1 MIKIGATGLAPFI
14 FKIGKNTN
22 IENKKNKMEIK
33 TMTKKN
39 DVFIIG
45 ELVEV
50 KTDVRISNEGKKY
63 ISGKVSVKVVDNGV
77 ENIIDV
83 SIFAFEKTKAG
94 ADNKLFKAYTTLE
107 SLLNKRVRVTGSLG
121 EGSIVDESTGDV
133 RHFNQ
138 INGRFINAAYSTD
151 TEDKATF
158 EYSGF
163 VTRPI
168 YERKDKEDNLLGYRI
183 EVAQANYDDTGLFV
197 VRFDINK
204 NDVDK
209 ARVIEAN
216 YLTGCTVE
224 FSGTLGSTTSVETKT
239 IPADFGEPMV
249 KTFVK
254 TEKTYTIQSGTNPR
268 SEDDEDAYS
277 GEMIKK
283 LVAAYKQADVDRVE
297 KARNTATETV
307 SAPNSAAAAMGA
319 ITRSATASLI

>member
-1 MIKIGATGLAPFI
+1 
-14 FKIGKNTN
+14 
-22 IENKKNKMEIK
+22 
-33 TMTKKN
+33 MTKKN

-45 ELVEV
+45 EVVEV
-50 KTDVRISNEGKKY
+50 KTDVRISSENKKY
-63 ISGKVSVKVVDNGV
+63 ISGKISVKVVDNGI

-83 SIFAFEKTKAG
+83 SVFAFEKTKNG
-94 ADNKLFKAYTTLE
+94 ADNKLFKSYATLD
-107 SLLNKRVRVTGSLG
+107 SMLNKRVRVTGSLG

-138 INGRFINAAYSTD
+138 INGKFINAAYNTD

-168 YERKDKEDNLLGYRI
+168 YERKDKEDNLLGYRL
-183 EVAQANYDDTGLFV
+183 EVAQSTYDDKGLYV
-197 VRFDINK
+197 IRFDVNK

-216 YLTGCTVE
+216 YTTGSTVE
-224 FSGTLGSTTSVETKT
+224 FSGTLGSTTTVETKT

-254 TEKTYTIQSGTNPR
+254 TERSYTIQSGSNPLA
-268 SEDDEDAYS
+268 EGDENAYS
-277 GEMIKK
+277 MEMIKA
-283 LVAAYKQADVDRVE
+283 LVAAYKQADLDRVE
-297 KARNTATETV
+297 KARKAATANE
-307 SAPNSAAAAMGA
+307 APAANSAAAAMGA
-319 ITRSATASLI
+319 ITRSAQASLI

>member
-1 MIKIGATGLAPFI
+1 
-14 FKIGKNTN
+14 
-22 IENKKNKMEIK
+22 
-33 TMTKKN
+33 MTKKN

-45 ELVEV
+45 EVVEV
-50 KTDVRISNEGKKY
+50 KTDVRISSENKKY
-63 ISGKVSVKVVDNGV
+63 ISGKVSVKVVTDNT

-83 SIFAFEKTKAG
+83 SIFAFEKTKSG
-94 ADNKLFKAYTTLE
+94 TDNKLFKSYTNLDTMLH
-107 SLLNKRVRVTGSLG
+107 KRVRVTGSLG

-138 INGRFINAAYSTD
+138 ITGKFINAAYSTD

-168 YERKDKEDNLLGYRI
+168 YERKDKEDNLLGYRL
-183 EVAQANYDDTGLFV
+183 EVAQANYDDTNLIV

-209 ARVIEAN
+209 ARIIEAN

-224 FSGTLGSTTSVETKT
+224 FSGVLSSITSIETKT
-239 IPADFGEPMV
+239 IPADFGDPLV

-254 TEKTYTIQSGTNPR
+254 TEKTYTIKSGSNPFAEDNEEAYN
-268 SEDDEDAYS
+268 SET
-277 GEMIKK
+277 IKK
-283 LVAAYKQADVDRVE
+283 LVAAYKKADVDRVE
-297 KARNTATETV
+297 KARNASSTNATTTAD
-307 SAPNSAAAAMGA
+307 SAAAAMSA
-319 ITRSATASLI
+319 ITRSAQASLI